1 MRLSEQTNCLDWL
14 APLVASYLDVA
25 VYILDIPGGDPPT
38 DEDPFLRY
46 ISKLPVR
53 YTALPQ
59 SWIVSRGYV
68 KTHIGHRGSALK
80 VEAVY
85 DLDCW
90 CRFYLHLIVYSTKR
104 LSSLYFISRFLL
116 LCSFLWKYLTV
127 PRFLESSIIPQDGD
141 WSWLAVSQAVL
152 CSSIETKFKGLRVW
166 N

>member
-1 MRLSEQTNCLDWL
+1 M
-14 APLVASYLDVA
+14 A

-90 CRFYLHLIVYSTKR
+90 CRCYLHLIVYSTKR
-104 LSSLYFISRFLL
+104 LSSLYLFYFEVFAPVFILMKILNCTAFFRILHDPTGRRLKLTRRFA
-116 LCSFLWKYLTV
+116 
-127 PRFLESSIIPQDGD
+127 SSSLQ
-141 WSWLAVSQAVL
+141 
-152 CSSIETKFKGLRVW
+152 FY
-166 N
+166 